1 MKLLS
6 KTTTKPIEVLKESYA
21 AKTGKS
27 KLDQLYKLSPFEFL
41 GALVQVEQNIPIV
54 FHLSH
59 LYLRIN
65 LISESNENF
74 KIYGQLLFHQTMNYI
89 KRCYGGL
96 SFEQWQQY
104 LKPIYESNKQI
115 RSATILTELINLKLD
130 ISKTE
135 NFVLARDSIKNW
147 ITDEILENK
156 LESQLVELYCG

>member
-41 GALVQVEQNIPIV
+41 GALVKVEQNIPIV

-65 LISESNENF
+65 LISES
-74 KIYGQLLFHQTMNYI
+74 
-89 KRCYGGL
+89 
-96 SFEQWQQY
+96 
-104 LKPIYESNKQI
+104 
-115 RSATILTELINLKLD
+115 
-130 ISKTE
+130 
-135 NFVLARDSIKNW
+135 
-147 ITDEILENK
+147 
-156 LESQLVELYCG
+156 

>member
-74 KIYGQLLFHQTMNYI
+74 KIYG
-89 KRCYGGL
+89 
-96 SFEQWQQY
+96 
-104 LKPIYESNKQI
+104 
-115 RSATILTELINLKLD
+115 
-130 ISKTE
+130 
-135 NFVLARDSIKNW
+135 
-147 ITDEILENK
+147 
-156 LESQLVELYCG
+156 